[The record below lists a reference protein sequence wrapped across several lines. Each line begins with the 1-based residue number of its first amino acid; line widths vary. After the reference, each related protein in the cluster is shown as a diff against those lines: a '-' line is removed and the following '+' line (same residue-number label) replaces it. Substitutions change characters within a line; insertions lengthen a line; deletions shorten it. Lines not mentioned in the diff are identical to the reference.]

1 MAMAGCCRI
10 LPRAAAREQPG
21 DAPRVLDSAA
31 MNDLHLRF
39 CDGRQPDLALEPGVH
54 ALGRTPAGLGPVEA
68 DAQVLL
74 QLCNDRRGIWM
85 TVNEGMR
92 GVHVNGRPVQQVAML
107 RAGDSI
113 HADGSELLLYAANDD
128 RVLPPSTPPVR
139 DPAGNLRMVLRGVG
153 GPYHG
158 RCISLDRPR
167 RVGSAAAADLRIEGA
182 GIAAEHALLEAG
194 NGLTLLRHAAAEVLV
209 NGRPVRQAILHS
221 GDQIVFGVQH
231 RFVLEGPPPPAPG
244 TATTAAPSEAD
255 APPAPPRRRWTQGVP
270 WLLLAALLLAA
281 ALTALLVFG
290 AR

>member
-1 MAMAGCCRI
+1 
-10 LPRAAAREQPG
+10 
-21 DAPRVLDSAA
+21 

-39 CDGRQPDLALEPGVH
+39 CDGRQPDLPLEPGVH
-54 ALGRTPAGLGPVEA
+54 ALGRTAVGLGPVAA
-68 DAQVLL
+68 DGPALL

-85 TVNEGMR
+85 TVTEGMR

-128 RVLPPSTPPVR
+128 RTPSPSTSAVR

-158 RCISLDRPR
+158 RCISLDRPCH
-167 RVGSAAAADLRIEGA
+167 VGSAAAADLRIEGA

-194 NGLTLLRHAAAEVLV
+194 NGQALLRNAAADVLV
-209 NGRPVRQAILHS
+209 NGRPLRQAVLHS
-221 GDQIVFGVQH
+221 GDQIAFGVQH
-231 RFVLEGPPPPAPG
+231 RFVLEGPPPPAAEQPR
-244 TATTAAPSEAD
+244 TAPPTEAD
-255 APPAPPRRRWTQGVP
+255 APPVPPRRRWTQGVP

>member
-1 MAMAGCCRI
+1 
-10 LPRAAAREQPG
+10 
-21 DAPRVLDSAA
+21 

-39 CDGRQPDLALEPGVH
+39 CDGRQPDLPLEPGVH

-68 DAQVLL
+68 EGPALL
-74 QLCNDRRGIWM
+74 QLCNDRRGVWM

-128 RVLPPSTPPVR
+128 RALPPSTPPVR

-194 NGLTLLRHAAAEVLV
+194 NGLALLRHAAADVLV
-209 NGRPVRQAILHS
+209 NGRPVRQAVLHS

-231 RFVLEGPPPPAPG
+231 RFVLEGPPLPAPEPPR
-244 TATTAAPSEAD
+244 TAPSTEAD

>member
-1 MAMAGCCRI
+1 
-10 LPRAAAREQPG
+10 
-21 DAPRVLDSAA
+21 

-39 CDGRQPDLALEPGVH
+39 CDGRQPDLPLEPGVH

-68 DAQVLL
+68 EAPALL

-113 HADGSELLLYAANDD
+113 HADGSELLLYAASET
-128 RVLPPSTPPVR
+128 RTLPTSAPPAR

-153 GPYHG
+153 GPHHG

-167 RVGSAAAADLRIEGA
+167 RVGSAATADLRIEGP
-182 GIAAEHALLEAG
+182 GIAAEHAVLEAG
-194 NGLTLLRHAAAEVLV
+194 NGHAALRHAATDVLV

-231 RFVLEGPPPPAPG
+231 RFVVEGPPPAPDAPR
-244 TATTAAPSEAD
+244 TAPFTEAD
-255 APPAPPRRRWTQGVP
+255 APPAPLRRRWTQGVP
-270 WLLLAALLLAA
+270 WLLLTALMLAA

>member
-1 MAMAGCCRI
+1 M
-10 LPRAAAREQPG
+10 
-21 DAPRVLDSAA
+21 LDFAA

-39 CDGRQPDLALEPGVH
+39 CDGRQPDLPLQPGVH
-54 ALGRTPAGLGPVEA
+54 TLGHTPAGLGPVEA
-68 DAQVLL
+68 DASALL

-128 RVLPPSTPPVR
+128 RALPPSMPPAR
-139 DPAGNLRMVLRGVG
+139 DPVGNLRMVLRGIG

-167 RVGSAAAADLRIEGA
+167 RVGSAAAADLRIEGT
-182 GIAAEHALLEAG
+182 GIAPEHALLEAG
-194 NGLTLLRHAAAEVLV
+194 NGFAVLRHAAADVRV
-209 NGRPVRQAILHS
+209 NGRPVRQAVLHS
-221 GDQIVFGVQH
+221 GDQITFDVRH
-231 RFVLEGPPPPAPG
+231 RFVLEGPPPATASTVRTAP
-244 TATTAAPSEAD
+244 PSEAD
-255 APPAPPRRRWTQGVP
+255 TPPAPPRRRWTQGVP

-281 ALTALLVFG
+281 ALAALLVFG

>member
-1 MAMAGCCRI
+1 
-10 LPRAAAREQPG
+10 
-21 DAPRVLDSAA
+21 

-39 CDGRQPDLALEPGVH
+39 CDGRQPDLPLEPGVH

-68 DAQVLL
+68 EAPALL

-113 HADGSELLLYAANDD
+113 HADGSELLLYATDDD
-128 RVLPPSTPPVR
+128 RALPSSTPPLR
-139 DPAGNLRMVLRGVG
+139 DAAGNLRMVLRGVG

-167 RVGSAAAADLRIEGA
+167 RVGSAATADLRIEGA
-182 GIAAEHALLEAG
+182 GIAAEHAVLEAG
-194 NGLTLLRHAAAEVLV
+194 NCHAVLRHAAADVLV
-209 NGRPVRQAILHS
+209 NGKPVRQAVLYS
-221 GDQIVFGVQH
+221 GDQIAFGVQH
-231 RFVLEGPPPPAPG
+231 RFVLEGPPPTPG
-244 TATTAAPSEAD
+244 TAATAAPSEAD